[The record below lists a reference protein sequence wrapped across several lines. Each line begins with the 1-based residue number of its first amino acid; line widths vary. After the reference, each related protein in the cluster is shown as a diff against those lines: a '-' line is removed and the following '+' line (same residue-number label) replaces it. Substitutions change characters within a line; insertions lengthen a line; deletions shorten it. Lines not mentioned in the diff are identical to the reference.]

1 MKLPYI
7 EAGEIVTTHGVRGEV
22 KVLSWLDS
30 PEMLCEF
37 DRCRISGREY
47 VMDSV
52 RVQKTCNLVKLR
64 GVDTIEDAQKL
75 RGKTME
81 LYREDISDELIFA
94 SELVDV
100 EVYAD
105 GACIGKIKE
114 VLDYPGNSVYVVQGE
129 REYLIPAV
137 KEFILSTDLERN
149 QMQVKLLKGMASDED
164 RHSDAVSRHAGGC
177 AFREYSGARAGAWV
191 HFHRSPP
198 DTGLHRK
205 QAESGGRLSL
215 RRRAG
220 RHYAG

>member
-64 GVDTIEDAQKL
+64 GVDAMEDAQKL

-94 SELVDV
+94 AELVDV

-164 RHSDAVSRHAGGC
+164 
-177 AFREYSGARAGAWV
+177 
-191 HFHRSPP
+191 
-198 DTGLHRK
+198 
-205 QAESGGRLSL
+205 
-215 RRRAG
+215 
-220 RHYAG
+220 

>member
-64 GVDTIEDAQKL
+64 GVDAMEDAQKL

-105 GACIGKIKE
+105 GVCIGKIKE

-164 RHSDAVSRHAGGC
+164 
-177 AFREYSGARAGAWV
+177 
-191 HFHRSPP
+191 
-198 DTGLHRK
+198 
-205 QAESGGRLSL
+205 
-215 RRRAG
+215 
-220 RHYAG
+220 

>member
-64 GVDTIEDAQKL
+64 GVDTMEDAQKL

-94 SELVDV
+94 AELVDV

-114 VLDYPGNSVYVVQGE
+114 VLDYTKLQHLPFLVRGFGYGDGIRIIHQILCHIQQKFFHCGILLCGSYSTPAFFSRPRTVSVG
-129 REYLIPAV
+129 
-137 KEFILSTDLERN
+137 
-149 QMQVKLLKGMASDED
+149 
-164 RHSDAVSRHAGGC
+164 
-177 AFREYSGARAGAWV
+177 
-191 HFHRSPP
+191 
-198 DTGLHRK
+198 
-205 QAESGGRLSL
+205 
-215 RRRAG
+215 
-220 RHYAG
+220 

>member
-7 EAGEIVTTHGVRGEV
+7 EAGEIVTTHGVRGEI
-22 KVLSWLDS
+22 KLLSWLDS

-47 VMDSV
+47 AMDSV

-64 GVDTIEDAQKL
+64 GVDTMEDAQKL

-114 VLDYPGNSVYVVQGE
+114 VLDYPGNCVYVVQGE

-164 RHSDAVSRHAGGC
+164 
-177 AFREYSGARAGAWV
+177 
-191 HFHRSPP
+191 
-198 DTGLHRK
+198 
-205 QAESGGRLSL
+205 
-215 RRRAG
+215 
-220 RHYAG
+220 